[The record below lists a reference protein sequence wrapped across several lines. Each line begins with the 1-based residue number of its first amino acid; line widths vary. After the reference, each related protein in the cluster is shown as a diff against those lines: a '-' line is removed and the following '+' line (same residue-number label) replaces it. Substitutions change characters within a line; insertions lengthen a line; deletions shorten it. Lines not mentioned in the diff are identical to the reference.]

1 MGAFEYKALDAR
13 GRERKGTLEGD
24 TPRSVRQTL
33 REQGL
38 TPLEVT
44 AAAESERGPGTRMS
58 FGLKRS
64 ISAADL
70 ALLTRQIAT
79 LVRSA
84 LPLDEALQAVAQQT
98 EKPRIR
104 NILLAIRARVME
116 GHTLAYGLG
125 EFPHV
130 FPEIFRATVA
140 AGEQTGHLDAVLE
153 RLAEY
158 AEKRQALQQKLSV
171 AMIYP
176 IILVLMAFVIITA
189 MLTYVVPKVVGVF
202 SNIGAELPALTR
214 GLIATSDFLTGNWYW
229 LVLVIGAIIFFTRRW
244 LQNPAARSR
253 YHHLLLR
260 LPLVGRLTRGINTA
274 RFARTLAILA
284 GSGVPVLEALRISGQ
299 VVENIPMRHAV
310 DEATS
315 RIREGMGIARA
326 LGARKLFPP
335 MTVHLIAS
343 GESSGQLEMMLERAA
358 DAQEREMETL
368 LSTFLGLLEPA
379 LILFMGMM
387 VLLIVLAI
395 LLPIFELNQ
404 LVGQ

>member
-1 MGAFEYKALDAR
+1 MGAYVYKALDAR
-13 GRERKGTLEGD
+13 GRERKGVLEGD
-24 TPRSVRQTL
+24 TPRAVRQKL

-38 TPLEVT
+38 MPLEVSQ
-44 AAAESERGPGTRMS
+44 AAEQERVSRSRG
-58 FGLKRS
+58 FGLRRS
-64 ISAADL
+64 ISATEL
-70 ALLTRQIAT
+70 ALVTRQLAT

-84 LPLDEALQAVAQQT
+84 LPLDEALQAVAQQS

-153 RLAEY
+153 RLADY
-158 AEKRQALQQKLSV
+158 AEKRQSLQQRLSV

-176 IILVLMAFVIITA
+176 VILVIMAFGIITA
-189 MLTYVVPKVVGVF
+189 MLAYVVPRVVTVF
-202 SNIGAELPALTR
+202 ADMDAELPALTR
-214 GLIATSDFLTGNWYW
+214 WLIAASDFLTGNWIW
-229 LVLVIGAIIFFTRRW
+229 LVLIAGALAWGLRR
-244 LQNPAARSR
+244 LLRQPGPKRR

-260 LPLVGRLTRGINTA
+260 LPMIGRLTRGLNTA

-284 GSGVPVLEALRISGQ
+284 GSGVPVLESLRIAGE
-299 VVENIPMRHAV
+299 VVQNIPMREAV

-315 RIREGMGIARA
+315 RIREGTAIARA
-326 LGARKLFPP
+326 LEARKVFPP
-335 MTVHLIAS
+335 MTIHLIAS
-343 GESSGQLEMMLERAA
+343 GETSGQLEQMLERAA

-368 LSTFLGLLEPA
+368 LATFLGVLEPA
-379 LILFMGMM
+379 LILGMGLM
-387 VLLIVLAI
+387 VLVIVLAI

-404 LVGQ
+404 LVG

>member
-13 GRERKGTLEGD
+13 GRERKGILEGD
-24 TPRSVRQTL
+24 TPRNVRQML
-33 REQGL
+33 RDQGL
-38 TPLEVT
+38 TPLEVAT
-44 AAAESERGPGTRMS
+44 AAEQERSAGPRRIR
-58 FGLKRS
+58 FGRG
-64 ISAADL
+64 ISATDL
-70 ALLTRQIAT
+70 AMMTRQLAT

-98 EKPRIR
+98 DKPRIR

-125 EFPHV
+125 EFPHI

-176 IILVLMAFVIITA
+176 IILVLMAFAIITA
-189 MLTYVVPKVVGVF
+189 MLTYVVPRVVTVF
-202 SNIGAELPALTR
+202 EDMGAGLPALTR
-214 GLIATSDFLTGNWYW
+214 GLIATSDFLTGNWIW
-229 LVLVIGAIIFFTRRW
+229 LVLLIGGISFLTHRW
-244 LQNPAARSR
+244 LQNPDARRR
-253 YHHLLLR
+253 YHLLLLR
-260 LPLVGRLTRGINTA
+260 LPMIGRLTRGMNTA

-284 GSGVPVLEALRISGQ
+284 GSGVPVLEALRISGE
-299 VVENIPMRHAV
+299 VVNNIPMRAAV
-310 DEATS
+310 DEATL
-315 RIREGMGIARA
+315 RIREGSPIAKA
-326 LGARKLFPP
+326 LEARKLFPP
-335 MTVHLIAS
+335 MTIHLIAS
-343 GESSGQLEMMLERAA
+343 GEASGKLEDMLERAA

-368 LSTFLGLLEPA
+368 LATFLGLMEPA

-387 VLLIVLAI
+387 VLIIVLAI

-404 LVGQ
+404 LVG